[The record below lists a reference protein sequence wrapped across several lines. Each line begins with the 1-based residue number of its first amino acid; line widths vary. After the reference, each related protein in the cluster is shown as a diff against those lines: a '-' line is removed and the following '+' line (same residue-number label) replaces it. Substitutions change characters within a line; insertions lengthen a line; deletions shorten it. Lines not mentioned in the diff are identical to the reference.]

1 MAETDRRVRRSRNAL
16 REALI
21 GLTLEKRYERITVQ
35 EILDRADV
43 VRSTFYAHYRDKDAL
58 LFSCFDE
65 MFAELTSA
73 VDAMAPGS
81 PLTDPALP
89 AEILYRHAS
98 RNRRVYRALCGRQ
111 GGAHVSRHLHRRLT
125 DLFREHLRPHL
136 AAASCELPADL
147 VADYYTNAVL
157 GLLGWW
163 VDQDFPHD
171 AAWLARACRAL
182 AVPGLLAALGHPDLP
197 VTGATLAPESR

>member
-1 MAETDRRVRRSRNAL
+1 M

-21 GLTLEKRYERITVQ
+21 GLALEKRYERITVQ

-43 VRSTFYAHYRDKDAL
+43 ARSTFYAHYHDKDML

-65 MFAELTSA
+65 MFAELA
-73 VDAMAPGS
+73 CALDAMAPGS

-89 AEILYRHAS
+89 ADILYRHAS

-111 GGAHVSRHLHRRLT
+111 GGAHVFRHLHRRLT

-136 AAASCELPADL
+136 AAAGCELPADL
-147 VADYYTNAVL
+147 VADYYTTAVL

-171 AAWLARACRAL
+171 AAWLAGACRAL
-182 AVPGLLAALGHPDLP
+182 AVPGLLAALGDPDPLF
-197 VTGATLAPESR
+197 TGPTRAHESR